1 MIPQSNTSPQW
12 LTERLQ
18 TLDHEM
24 LSNQMNQNGYA
35 LLPGLL
41 RPETCDELR
50 ALYDQPD
57 GYRKTVNMERYRF
70 GKGEYKYF
78 SYPLP
83 GLIAEL
89 REQLYPLLAP
99 VANNWMQ
106 ALQIPKQFPAQLAT
120 LREQCIAAGQDKP
133 TVLILKYGPGGFNT
147 LHQDLYGDIYFPMQL
162 VLCLSEPGEEYE
174 GGEFVLTQQV
184 PRAQSKATVLR
195 PRKGDALVF
204 TTSFRPGQGSRGY
217 YRVHMKH
224 GISAVTSGTR
234 YALGII
240 FHDALS

>member
-1 MIPQSNTSPQW
+1 MIKAGITGAAGYTGGE
-12 LTERLQ
+12 LIRL
-18 TLDHEM
+18 
-24 LSNQMNQNGYA
+24 
-35 LLPGLL
+35 LL
-41 RPETCDELR
+41 RHPGVTISCIHSNSQ
-50 ALYDQPD
+50 A
-57 GYRKTVNMERYRF
+57 
-70 GKGEYKYF
+70 GK
-78 SYPLP
+78 
-83 GLIAEL
+83 
-89 REQLYPLLAP
+89 P
-99 VANNWMQ
+99 VAD
-106 ALQIPKQFPAQLAT
+106 I
-120 LREQCIAAGQDKP
+120 
-133 TVLILKYGPGGFNT
+133 
-147 LHQDLYGDIYFPMQL
+147 HQDLYGDIYFPMQL